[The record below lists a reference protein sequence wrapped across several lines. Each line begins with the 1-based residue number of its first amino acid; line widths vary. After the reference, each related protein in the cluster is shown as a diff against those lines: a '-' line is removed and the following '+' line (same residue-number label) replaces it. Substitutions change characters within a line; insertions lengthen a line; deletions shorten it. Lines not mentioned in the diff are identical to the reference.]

1 MFWVRLRSGIILMVI
16 AVFLLV
22 MGGPVMNIGLLAVSL
37 VGMYELY
44 KVIDAADQGLLEEKR
59 AEMDGLLAE
68 RREVLP

>member
-44 KVIDAADQGLLEEKR
+44 KVIDHEKTPLAGIGYLAAVIWFLTCR
-59 AEMDGLLAE
+59 
-68 RREVLP
+68 PCS